1 MHIEPTNAT
10 EISAFAHTAPN
21 KADWEPLR
29 THLLSVA
36 EKEEGSVLQ

>member
-1 MHIEPTNAT
+1 MRIEPPNAN
-10 EISAFAHTAPN
+10 EKSAFAHTAPK

-36 EKEEGSVLQ
+36 EKGEGSVLQ